1 MKNMFLLAIG
11 RRTTRFFSILLLAL
25 FVHPAWANDASI
37 LASSSSMNSTEASS
51 TSNNT
56 PVMSYSILDKQN
68 QMQISTQVKLKK
80 VGMAEFSYLFWDV
93 YDSYLFNHSGK
104 IDSNYPWY
112 EQAPLALEIRYK
124 RDIDAQDL
132 IDSTVEQ
139 WEHLG
144 LKKEQYQEY
153 LPWLKKVWPDLKDGD
168 RLALFV
174 QDGHSVF
181 FYNKE
186 EIARQSDPYFSRI
199 FLDIWLSADT
209 SEPKLRKRLLGK

>member
-1 MKNMFLLAIG
+1 MKNKFLLAIR
-11 RRTTRFFSILLLAL
+11 RRTAHFLAMLTLILIG
-25 FVHPAWANDASI
+25 HPLCAAN
-37 LASSSSMNSTEASS
+37 SSTLVLDSSASS
-51 TSNNT
+51 TSEPSASNNT
-56 PVMSYSILDKQN
+56 PVMSYTIIDKQSE
-68 QMQISTQVKLKK
+68 MQISTQVKLKK

-132 IDSTVEQ
+132 IDNTVEQ

-144 LKKEQYQEY
+144 LKKDQYQEY
-153 LPWLKKVWPDLKDGD
+153 LPWLKKVWPDLKEGD